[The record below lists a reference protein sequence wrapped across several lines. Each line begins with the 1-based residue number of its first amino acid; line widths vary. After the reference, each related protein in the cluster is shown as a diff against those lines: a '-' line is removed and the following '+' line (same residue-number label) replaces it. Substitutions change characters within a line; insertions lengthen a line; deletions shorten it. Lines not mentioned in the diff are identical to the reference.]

1 MIGGY
6 YQANDYFHE
15 IPAPIPTVFAERIS
29 EKINETNP
37 ESVMIML
44 NDYNLA
50 TSIDHAE
57 KLNQPLFL
65 FTHVDGKLK
74 LKSANNARGFQL
86 ENFPL
91 LYQAIQ
97 ELIFRKQYHLNL
109 VDFDAH
115 LENVKNDWRN
125 VKLNEIIEKFEIQ

>member
-15 IPAPIPTVFAERIS
+15 IPHPIPTVFAERIS
-29 EKINETNP
+29 DKINEINP

-50 TSIDHAE
+50 TFIDHAE
-57 KLNQPLFL
+57 KLNQPLFMYNY
-65 FTHVDGKLK
+65 VDGKLK
-74 LKSANNARGFQL
+74 LKSINNNVRGFQL
-86 ENFPL
+86 ENFQT

-97 ELIFRKQYHLNL
+97 ELIVRKQYHLNI
-109 VDFDAH
+109 VDFDSH
-115 LENVKNDWRN
+115 LENVKHDWRN
-125 VKLNEIIEKFEIQ
+125 IKLDEMIEKFEI